1 MKFIL
6 GNKILLLKIMKEEI
20 KKIKKKNKKMMKK
33 NKMKMMIKNKIN
45 NNKFKMMKKMMMIN

>member
-1 MKFIL
+1 
-6 GNKILLLKIMKEEI
+6 
-20 KKIKKKNKKMMKK
+20 MKK